1 MHVRRTVEMS
11 GESLF
16 LPVWRS
22 AGSGLTG
29 KGELDVWDVKV
40 VA

>member
-1 MHVRRTVEMS
+1 MS
-11 GESLF
+11 GEFL

-29 KGELDVWDVKV
+29 KGELDVWDVTV